1 MAYQYKTFT
10 FASSDGKNHI
20 AAHLWTPEEGAVRAI
35 VQLVP
40 DVLDYSTRYTALAEA
55 LTGAGYALAAND
67 HLGHGQ
73 TARHSDDL
81 GFFASEDG
89 ADTVITDVHKMTLAL
104 RARFR
109 GTPVILLG
117 QGVGS
122 LIARLYA
129 CSYARDI
136 EGLICFAAT
145 TYPFPRL
152 LRLLAGRQL
161 AKGDEREKSALLDR
175 LVFGR
180 YNRRVDRRDPQ
191 GLDWRSRDDETVA
204 RTVLDPFCNFRL
216 TVSAYADLFLMAER
230 AAAPAFL
237 KGFPKSLPT
246 LLVSGE
252 DDPAGSFGKH
262 PAAVASQLRAAGAHD
277 VTLRLY
283 PGVRHEL
290 TSDPDRARIFG
301 DLLEWLR
308 KRY

>member
-20 AAHLWTPEEGAVRAI
+20 AAHLWAPEEGAVRAI

-40 DVLDYSTRYTALAEA
+40 DVLDYSLRYTALAEA
-55 LTGAGYALAAND
+55 LTAAGYALAAND

-81 GFFASEDG
+81 GFFAAEDG

-104 RARFR
+104 RARYR

-117 QGVGS
+117 QGVGA

-136 EGLICFAAT
+136 EGLACFAPT
-145 TYPFPRL
+145 TYRFPRL

-161 AKGDEREKSALLDR
+161 AKSGEREKSALLDR

-204 RTVLDPFCNFRL
+204 RAVLDPFCNFRL

-230 AAAPAFL
+230 AGAPAHI
-237 KGFPKSLPT
+237 KGYPKSLPT
-246 LLVSGE
+246 LLMAGAE
-252 DDPAGSFGKH
+252 DPAGDFGKH
-262 PAAVASQLRAAGAHD
+262 PAALAAHLRAGGAHD

-283 PGVRHEL
+283 PAMRHEL
-290 TSDPDRARIFG
+290 VSDPDRATVFG
-301 DLLEWLR
+301 ELIEWLR